1 MENKIRL
8 LLYDTRFSI
17 INSKYQINITLGF
30 DTNLLDLMQILIM
43 TIFHTLRVFM

>member
-1 MENKIRL
+1 MILDFN
-8 LLYDTRFSI
+8 YQ
-17 INSKYQINITLGF
+17 YQIYITLGF